1 VTFASDSTKNME
13 LAPGARATVKYEYTV
28 TEANAEAGSVVNT
41 ATAAG
46 KAADGSDI
54 SETSSVTVETK
65 AVEPEPEPTPTPTD
79 DDDDPTPTPTPTDDD
94 DDPTPTP
101 TPTPTPGGGGTPR
114 GTANVAPAPGPA
126 PAPAPDETVIPDDP
140 TPEVEPEVD
149 IVDPEPPLAEGT
161 WALLNLLSAIVTAL
175 GAAVA
180 LFRKKEEEDDE
191 NDPEG
196 TKKPKNDEEEE
207 KDNRGKKMLA
217 SKLAGAVA
225 GVASPITF
233 LLTEDMSNTMALTD
247 KWTILML
254 AMLAGQVVAAVL
266 NKRASKLDDE
276 EEENAEAAAN

>member
-1 VTFASDSTKNME
+1 
-13 LAPGARATVKYEYTV
+13 
-28 TEANAEAGSVVNT
+28 
-41 ATAAG
+41 
-46 KAADGSDI
+46 
-54 SETSSVTVETK
+54 
-65 AVEPEPEPTPTPTD
+65 
-79 DDDDPTPTPTPTDDD
+79 
-94 DDPTPTP
+94 
-101 TPTPTPGGGGTPR
+101 
-114 GTANVAPAPGPA
+114 
-126 PAPAPDETVIPDDP
+126 
-140 TPEVEPEVD
+140 
-149 IVDPEPPLAEGT
+149 
-161 WALLNLLSAIVTAL
+161 VTAL

-217 SKLAGAVA
+217 AKLAGAVA

-233 LLTEDMSNTMALTD
+233 LLTEDMSNPMALTD